1 VPAAPPRPKR
11 MLFVCVGN
19 SCRSQMAE
27 ALARHRAGDVIEPL
41 SAGISPLGSV
51 AEMTRRVLLE
61 RGVRTDGLFSKGL
74 RDVDRDTA
82 DLIINMTGIPGGSLF
97 PGANVEDWE
106 IEDPYGE
113 DLATYHR
120 ICDDIEEKILE
131 LAARFRAARAA
142 DQT

>member
-1 VPAAPPRPKR
+1 MPAAPPRPKR